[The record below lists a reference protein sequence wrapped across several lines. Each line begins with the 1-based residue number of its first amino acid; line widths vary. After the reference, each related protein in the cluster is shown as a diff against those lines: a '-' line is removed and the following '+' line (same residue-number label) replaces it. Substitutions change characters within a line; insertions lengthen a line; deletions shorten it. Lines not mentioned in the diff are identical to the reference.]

1 MPTPRLG
8 LPYIV
13 QGQAQKE
20 VTHNDALN
28 TLDALVNLYVLDRDL
43 TAPPGSP
50 QDGDTYI
57 VAASATGAWAAQD
70 GKIAFCLDGAWRFY
84 VPIKGLVAYVADE
97 QTLLVQTGAAWV
109 DLSTILSLQNVPK
122 LGVNTTADSTNRL
135 AIKSTAALFAALEA
149 ANGGSDD
156 IHVVFNKNATNKDAA
171 FILQN
176 GFSTRAL
183 IGLLGDDNLTFK
195 VSPDGSTFK
204 TGFTVDKSTG
214 AVDHTQGV
222 KFSATMN
229 FSPYIA
235 ADTWTLMQ
243 FNVAD
248 HNDFG
253 AFDAVSSRFTA
264 PVAGYYSLCAGALF
278 KQNTSLPNGMYIIF
292 KKNGAFLNETQV
304 GTTGL
309 VNSNTSVATS
319 ALLKLAAGDYVE
331 AWFNYVGADGYIFG
345 TSGTSFF
352 GARIA

>member
-149 ANGGSDD
+149 ANGGTDD
-156 IHVVFNKNATNKDAA
+156 IHVVFNKNATDKDAA

-183 IGLLGDDNLTFK
+183 IGLLGDDNLTLK

-214 AVDHTQGV
+214 AVDHSQGV
-222 KFSATMN
+222 KFSATIN
-229 FSPYIA
+229 FNDYHNSSA
-235 ADTWTLMQ
+235 WEKVG
-243 FNVAD
+243 FNTAN
-248 HNDFG
+248 HNDWA
-253 AFDAVSSRFTA
+253 AFSASNSNFTA
-264 PVAGYYSLCAGALF
+264 PLNGYYYLSASLL
-278 KQNTSLPNGMYIIF
+278 F
-292 KKNGAFLNETQV
+292 KKNSAIPTTMNVALFLN
-304 GTTGL
+304 
-309 VNSNTSVATS
+309 NT
-319 ALLKLAAGDYVE
+319 LLKYTEAGIGNPVDGWSTVNTAGILKLSAGDVVDVRCE
-331 AWFNYVGADGYIFG
+331 FTGSDGYVLGNFSRFDG
-345 TSGTSFF
+345 M
-352 GARIA
+352 RIS

>member
-1 MPTPRLG
+1 MPTPRLS
-8 LPYIV
+8 LPYLV

-28 TLDALVNLYVLDRDL
+28 ALDALVNLYVLDRDL
-43 TAPPGSP
+43 TAPPESP

-97 QTLLVQTGAAWV
+97 ETLVVQTGAAWV

-122 LGVNTTADSTNRL
+122 LGVNTTADSTNRFAL
-135 AIKSTAALFAALEA
+135 KSTAALFAALEA

-183 IGLLGDDNLTFK
+183 VGLLGDDNLTFK

-222 KFSATMN
+222 KFLASIN
-229 FSPYIA
+229 FHQYIG
-235 ADTWTLMQ
+235 ADAWTKVQ
-243 FNVAD
+243 FNDAV
-248 HNDFG
+248 HNDFN
-253 AFDAVSSRFTA
+253 AFDATNNRFIA
-264 PVAGYYSLCAGALF
+264 PTPGYYLLES
-278 KQNTSLPNGMYIIF
+278 NVTF
-292 KKNGAFLNETQV
+292 KKNDTVPSGIEITFFKNGTVLNATHNGV
-304 GTTGL
+304 ANL
-309 VNSNTSVATS
+309 VEGVSVAS
-319 ALLKLAAGDYVE
+319 ASAILKLDANDYIETNVFYD
-331 AWFNYVGADGYIFG
+331 AFDGYVY
-345 TSGTSFF
+345 SGYSSFS